1 MRKRRIHRRKTKTQ
15 KRIIIGLFI
24 TLLCF
29 SFEYAAFSTNVN
41 LSAKGNIY
49 KISDKCF
56 DTSDN
61 GDGLYQDI
69 YENNGYIYKGLNP
82 NNFIRFNNELWRIIS
97 INSNNNL
104 KIIKYYPL
112 NNSVLYDSVNARTD
126 GYSIKGCNAWA
137 KTDNYSTQAKTGTVA
152 ENSELN
158 NYLNNTYYTTIND
171 NNKTLITN
179 GVFHYGAII
188 GDEETNEIIK
198 KEKLYQ
204 IISKVGIISDSDGL
218 KAYSID
224 NCNYQSV
231 KENMRENCK
240 LSNYLIPKQNF
251 MYTSTAFD
259 YSNFDIYS
267 F

>member
-1 MRKRRIHRRKTKTQ
+1 M
-15 KRIIIGLFI
+15 
-24 TLLCF
+24 
-29 SFEYAAFSTNVN
+29 
-41 LSAKGNIY
+41 
-49 KISDKCF
+49 
-56 DTSDN
+56 
-61 GDGLYQDI
+61 
-69 YENNGYIYKGLNP
+69 
-82 NNFIRFNNELWRIIS
+82 
-97 INSNNNL
+97 
-104 KIIKYYPL
+104 
-112 NNSVLYDSVNARTD
+112 
-126 GYSIKGCNAWA
+126 
-137 KTDNYSTQAKTGTVA
+137 
-152 ENSELN
+152 N

-204 IISKVGIISDSDGL
+204 TISKVGIISDSDGL

-251 MYTSTAFD
+251 MYTSTTFD
-259 YSNFDIYS
+259 YSNFDICS